1 MDRRI
6 GHRSTSAGIGS
17 VTIACPSRNIS
28 PMSTTAG
35 AAFTASVPIRWSDA
49 GPTGLLATAQL
60 VTVMEE
66 ARVAWLLSAGEEH
79 RPLITSAMIVTV
91 DLTAHRHLRHDDGPI
106 RVAMWIAGF
115 RSVDFTIGY
124 SLHAESNGPDA
135 PPAYT
140 ASTQMAVVDVEA
152 HTLRRLTD
160 HEKEILRVWSSPH
173 VAGRRPTDR
182 PG

>member
-1 MDRRI
+1 
-6 GHRSTSAGIGS
+6 
-17 VTIACPSRNIS
+17 
-28 PMSTTAG
+28 MSTTNSG
-35 AAFTASVPIRWSDA
+35 AFSARVPVRWSDA
-49 GPTGLLATAQL
+49 GPSGLLSTAHL

-106 RVAMWIAGF
+106 RVVMWIDGF

-124 SLHAESNGPDA
+124 ALTADAEDPGV

-140 ASTQMAVVDVEA
+140 ATTRMAVVDVEA

-160 HEKEILRVWSSPH
+160 QEKDTLRAWS
-173 VAGRRPTDR
+173 R

>member
-1 MDRRI
+1 
-6 GHRSTSAGIGS
+6 
-17 VTIACPSRNIS
+17 
-28 PMSTTAG
+28 MSGVAP
-35 AAFTASVPIRWSDA
+35 AFVASIPVRWSDA
-49 GPTGLLATAQL
+49 GASGLLATAQL

-91 DLTAHRHLRHDDGPI
+91 DLTAHRHLTADDGPI
-106 RVAMWIAGF
+106 RVAMWIDGF

-124 SLHAESNGPDA
+124 ALTAVSDDPDA

-140 ASTQMAVVDVEA
+140 ATTQMAVVDVEA

-160 HEKEILRVWSSPH
+160 DEKATLRAWSRT
-173 VAGRRPTDR
+173 A
-182 PG
+182 

>member
-1 MDRRI
+1 MSR
-6 GHRSTSAGIGS
+6 GIGS
-17 VTIACPSRNIS
+17 VTIECPSRNINH
-28 PMSTTAG
+28 MSTTNGG
-35 AAFTASVPIRWSDA
+35 AFSASVPVRWSDA
-49 GPTGLLATAQL
+49 GPTGMLSTAHL

-91 DLTAHRHLRHDDGPI
+91 DLTTHRHLRHDDGPI
-106 RVAMWIAGF
+106 RVAMWIDGF

-124 SLHAESNGPDA
+124 ALTADAEDPEA

-140 ASTQMAVVDVEA
+140 AATRMAVVDVEA

-160 HEKEILRVWSSPH
+160 HEKDTLRAWSRT
-173 VAGRRPTDR
+173 A
-182 PG
+182 